1 MASQDMFYD
10 DSPED
15 EQYMDQDYTPE
26 QASQMSNSNDEKM
39 EDKLEVECL
48 CEEVGLTFAG
58 FVQLYKLELDSLKK
72 NTKYSAFKHAYTESF
87 EEFYNI
93 KGGRN
98 YIYFTVLTKMTLIMF

>member
-58 FVQLYKLELDSLKK
+58 FVQLQLVWE
-72 NTKYSAFKHAYTESF
+72 T
-87 EEFYNI
+87 I
-93 KGGRN
+93 KFRN
-98 YIYFTVLTKMTLIMF
+98 KCRYLYIYI